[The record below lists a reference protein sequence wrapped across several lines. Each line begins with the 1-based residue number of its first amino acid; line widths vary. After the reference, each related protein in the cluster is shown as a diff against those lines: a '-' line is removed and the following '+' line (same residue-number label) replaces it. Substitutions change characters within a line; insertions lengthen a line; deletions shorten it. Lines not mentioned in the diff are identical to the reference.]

1 MAGRVI
7 SSKNNVG
14 GYGQNNSGT
23 SLKEIIE
30 NIKTHC
36 PIDGLAKGVGSEL
49 FSDSIL
55 YRD

>member
-1 MAGRVI
+1 MI

-36 PIDGLAKGVGSEL
+36 PIDGLAKGVGSEI